1 MKWGSWRDG
10 DLVESFR
17 KETSTTIV
25 QLLAWSKKEFNG
37 KKEKLKRLK
46 KKLADM
52 KSNFQHYEEVNEIK
66 STEDQIERLLLDEE
80 VYWKQRSQVD
90 WLKVGDKN
98 TKFFHFKASSRK
110 KKKNQIEGI
119 LNHEDV
125 WIEDREEI
133 KREFHVYFV
142 NMFMTSCPT
151 NMQIEIALAG
161 LKPRVT
167 AEMNEQLDMPFTEEV
182 VLTALS

>member
-1 MKWGSWRDG
+1 MK
-10 DLVESFR
+10 
-17 KETSTTIV
+17 
-25 QLLAWSKKEFNG
+25 
-37 KKEKLKRLK
+37 
-46 KKLADM
+46 
-52 KSNFQHYEEVNEIK
+52 
-66 STEDQIERLLLDEE
+66 
-80 VYWKQRSQVD
+80 
-90 WLKVGDKN
+90 
-98 TKFFHFKASSRK
+98 KFFGSKDPKLIGLRQGIKIQSFSILKLLQE

-125 WIEDREEI
+125 WIEDRGEI

-161 LKPRVT
+161 LKPRVN

-182 VLTALS
+182 VLTALSQMCPTKAPGLDGLPATFFQKH